1 MFNVE
6 KKVFFNYL
14 FVYIYNVIDYKFDI
28 YIKYNIYIS
37 IDNVYIMNFFS

>member
-28 YIKYNIYIS
+28 YIKYNIYI
-37 IDNVYIMNFFS
+37 VLIMLVL

>member
-6 KKVFFNYL
+6 KKVFFNNYL

-28 YIKYNIYIS
+28 YIKYNIYI
-37 IDNVYIMNFFS
+37 VLIMFVL